1 LLRNRAGGRKLI
13 IVMNRNEILHGL
25 DFSQQIDEEYFEQ
38 LKKLSARLSEIKKQR
53 WKISQTTISL
63 HT

>member
-1 LLRNRAGGRKLI
+1 
-13 IVMNRNEILHGL
+13 MNRNEILHGL